1 MCLPAVHPMIHS
13 ASLLMPT
20 ATNQPTKDLTEG
32 GDLREAQVYALGLY
46 SHSCL
51 DGIAGSVTDI

>member
-1 MCLPAVHPMIHS
+1 VAQAIFQ
-13 ASLLMPT
+13 A
-20 ATNQPTKDLTEG
+20 NPTKDLTEG
-32 GDLREAQVYALGLY
+32 GDLREAQVDTLGLY